1 MAQIINHYSFLLFFV
16 PFLLLV
22 LFVLLRGEGA
32 RWKQALSVILVLST
46 TAGYFLFQPGENA
59 LDALS
64 ARNEIGTI
72 GKPVLIEFYSD
83 Y

>member
-1 MAQIINHYSFLLFFV
+1 MALIINHYSFVLFIV

-32 RWKQALSVILVLST
+32 RWKQALSVVLVLAT
-46 TAGYFLFQPGENA
+46 TVAFFLLQPGGNA
-59 LDALS
+59 VDALS
-64 ARNEIGTI
+64 ARNEIGKI
-72 GKPVLIEFYSD
+72 GKPILIEFYSD